1 VRYFTQRWSI
11 SNPEVTCFS
20 TLILRNFGQEFA
32 MAAQQ
37 NPPHG
42 LSQIPGQVHA
52 VPFTQL
58 PMLAAPPAVS
68 QPLIGQM
75 QAAQWHFQQIQVHI
89 RRYNQTQARI
99 QNQALQQAGYIAPI
113 LPQAVY
119 GNNAYA
125 AVSLMQ
131 QPGYA
136 AGNILASALHT
147 NILNVPPA
155 ANIPP
160 AQQDSLSEVPH
171 TQVNLSFRRTH
182 FLPLVTRIQKAIS
195 D

>member
-1 VRYFTQRWSI
+1 
-11 SNPEVTCFS
+11 
-20 TLILRNFGQEFA
+20 

-42 LSQIPGQVHA
+42 LSQILGQANA
-52 VPFTQL
+52 VTLTQL

-68 QPLIGQM
+68 QPLIGQI
-75 QAAQWHFQQIQVHI
+75 QAAQRHFQQIQVHI
-89 RRYNQTQARI
+89 RMFNQTQARI
-99 QNQALQQAGYIAPI
+99 QNQVLQQAGYISPI

-136 AGNILASALHT
+136 AGSILASALPT

-160 AQQDSLSEVPH
+160 VQQNTLSEVPH
-171 TQVNLSFRRTH
+171 TQVSLLFRRTP
-182 FLPLVTRIQKAIS
+182 FLRLVIRIQKAIS
-195 D
+195 N